1 MPVSHHAH
9 HVIIHRNSKILKLLS
24 KLFSIIHKICSFH
37 KCLFV
42 CPSVHQQN
50 PSYSQKS
57 IIPPQH
63 HPDNN
68 AHHYPSHHDLHP
80 HHHHHHPSTIL
91 QPSFNHPSTTY
102 NHQHLCPIFNPINM
116 STIISLHHTIL
127 HQSLNQPL
135 TLSMTPM

>member
-80 HHHHHHPSTIL
+80 HHHHHAN
-91 QPSFNHPSTTY
+91 QPSFQLAVMPISPHASPPLNHHA
-102 NHQHLCPIFNPINM
+102 NQRLCP
-116 STIISLHHTIL
+116 
-127 HQSLNQPL
+127 
-135 TLSMTPM
+135 LSHYVY